1 MFITFLIFSVVAISC
16 FVYLAM
22 KGYETFAGLTF
33 VAAVI
38 LLFTTICIH
47 FNTVAVGKIETL
59 KSVGI
64 EPLSSSQVYE
74 MSRKELDKCMSI
86 YTFDGMKY
94 FIVEEK

>member
-38 LLFTTICIH
+38 LLFSTATIH
-47 FNTVAVGKIETL
+47 FDSVATGKVETL
-59 KSVGI
+59 KSVGM
-64 EPLSSSQVYE
+64 EPLSTSQVYE
-74 MSRKELDKCMSI
+74 MSRKELDKCKKF
-86 YTFDGMKY
+86 YTFDKVYY
-94 FIVEEK
+94 FVVEEK